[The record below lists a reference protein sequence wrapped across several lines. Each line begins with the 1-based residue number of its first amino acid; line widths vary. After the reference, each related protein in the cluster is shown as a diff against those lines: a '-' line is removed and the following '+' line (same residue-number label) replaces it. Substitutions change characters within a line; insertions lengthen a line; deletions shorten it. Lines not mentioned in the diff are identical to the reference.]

1 MPELDLITLNLVPNL
16 DYQQVITR
24 DDLNMEMYEKK
35 FQAWDMVMEQRLIEQ
50 GNPHAITLLDDL
62 TIYTYAFL
70 RLSLQRIK
78 LYPYQDLIVNDKHRF
93 IYFLAAN
100 QIGKSLSLDVM
111 AVFRLLTGR
120 AVNIAIVSKSL
131 DQSKFQMSR
140 IRQILN
146 ESRFSW
152 KEETG
157 ESESIRLITMDVKDK
172 DGKTSIG
179 VNRLICA
186 PCTEGLL

>member
-24 DDLNMEMYEKK
+24 DDLNMEMYEEK